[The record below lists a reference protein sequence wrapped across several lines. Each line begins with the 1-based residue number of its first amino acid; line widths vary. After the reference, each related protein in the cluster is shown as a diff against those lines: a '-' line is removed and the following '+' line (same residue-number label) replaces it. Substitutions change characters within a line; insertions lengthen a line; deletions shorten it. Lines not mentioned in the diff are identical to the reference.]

1 MSVRVGVIGVG
12 MIGQDH
18 IRRITQVLTGGSVTA
33 VNDVDAARAGQVAAG
48 LPGAVTHATAQDLI
62 ADANVDAVL
71 VASWGPAH
79 EEQVVAAIAAGKPV
93 FCEKPLAPS
102 SAACQRIMDA
112 EIAAGRRLVQVGFM
126 RRYDAG
132 YRAMKAALEDGGI
145 GAPLLMHCAH
155 RNPSVPDY
163 FTTDMIISDSA
174 VHEIDIVRWLF
185 GEEIVAAS
193 VLTPR
198 RSGHAPEGLQDPLIL
213 VLEMSGG
220 ALVDDELFVS
230 ARYGYDVRG
239 EVVCE
244 TGTVALADVS
254 EVTVRTQNR
263 HSGRVPVDWRDRF
276 IRAYDTEL
284 QEWLDAVAAGHIHRP
299 DLLGRLRRRRGH
311 GRRPRGAPHRP
322 AHRGFHARTSGV
334 LRQMRIALDPY
345 MFRRVP
351 LADLPALVADLGYS
365 WIELS
370 PRDDFMPFFLH
381 PRADQA
387 QIAAFS
393 RALHAAGVQVASVL
407 PLYRWSGPDEDERQ
421 AAVRYWKRAIQITAD
436 LGVDTMNSEFN
447 GRPEAAAASE
457 AQFWRSMEELL
468 PVFEREGVRLV
479 LEPHPDD
486 FIEDGRA
493 AVDLIRGIDKDWV
506 SFLYCAPHTFHQG
519 GDIEGIM
526 KYAGPLLTHLHIAD
540 SFDHRACSGLRYIVN
555 PPGSA
560 ARIHQHLDI
569 GQGEVDWDVFF
580 RTLAEVNF
588 DGIATVCVF
597 AWEERARE
605 SSAHNLEQIRQYL
618 AKHGGTVM

>member
-1 MSVRVGVIGVG
+1 MDVRIGVIGVG

-48 LPGAVTHATAQDLI
+48 LPGAVTYPTAQELI
-62 ADANVDAVL
+62 ADGNVDAVL

-79 EEQVVAAIAAGKPV
+79 EEQVVASIAAGKPV

-112 EIAAGRRLVQVGFM
+112 EMTAGRRLVQVGFM

-145 GAPLLMHCAH
+145 GTPLLMHCAH

-198 RSGHAPEGLQDPLIL
+198 RSGHAPESLQDPLIL
-213 VLEMSGG
+213 LLETASGG
-220 ALVDDELFVS
+220 LVDDELFVS

-284 QEWLDAVAAGHIHRP
+284 QEWLNAVAAGTATGP
-299 DLLGRLRRRRGH
+299 TAWD
-311 GRRPRGAPHRP
+311 
-322 AHRGFHARTSGV
+322 GFA
-334 LRQMRIALDPY
+334 
-345 MFRRVP
+345 
-351 LADLPALVADLGYS
+351 
-365 WIELS
+365 
-370 PRDDFMPFFLH
+370 
-381 PRADQA
+381 
-387 QIAAFS
+387 
-393 RALHAAGVQVASVL
+393 
-407 PLYRWSGPDEDERQ
+407 
-421 AAVRYWKRAIQITAD
+421 AAVVMDAALEALRTGQRTAVS
-436 LGVDTMNSEFN
+436 LSE
-447 GRPEAAAASE
+447 RPE
-457 AQFWRSMEELL
+457 F
-468 PVFEREGVRLV
+468 
-479 LEPHPDD
+479 
-486 FIEDGRA
+486 
-493 AVDLIRGIDKDWV
+493 
-506 SFLYCAPHTFHQG
+506 
-519 GDIEGIM
+519 
-526 KYAGPLLTHLHIAD
+526 YA
-540 SFDHRACSGLRYIVN
+540 
-555 PPGSA
+555 
-560 ARIHQHLDI
+560 
-569 GQGEVDWDVFF
+569 
-580 RTLAEVNF
+580 
-588 DGIATVCVF
+588 
-597 AWEERARE
+597 
-605 SSAHNLEQIRQYL
+605 
-618 AKHGGTVM
+618 K